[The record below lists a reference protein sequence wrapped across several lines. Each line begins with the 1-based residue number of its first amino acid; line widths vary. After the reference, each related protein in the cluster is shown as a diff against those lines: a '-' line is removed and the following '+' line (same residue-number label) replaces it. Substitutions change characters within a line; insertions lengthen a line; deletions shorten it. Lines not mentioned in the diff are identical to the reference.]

1 MPMHHPHPPPTTQ
14 RIDNHNFVLIGLAW
28 QWSAAVLRHT
38 VQQCN
43 TKIQSLHRANASSY
57 DCDGIISLVYKTR
70 WWKQVEFGSAAS
82 VLRVRVAELILEHH
96 QLKYSFI

>member
-1 MPMHHPHPPPTTQ
+1 MTQ
-14 RIDNHNFVLIGLAW
+14 YNNA
-28 QWSAAVLRHT
+28 T
-38 VQQCN
+38 P
-43 TKIQSLHRANASSY
+43 IQSLHTSNASSY
-57 DCDGIISLVYKTR
+57 DCDGILISLVYKNTG

>member
-1 MPMHHPHPPPTTQ
+1 MSYLIIQEWHLSFNAGSMPMHHPHPPPTTQ

-43 TKIQSLHRANASSY
+43 TKYSHCTEQMQVVMIVTVSY
-57 DCDGIISLVYKTR
+57 SI
-70 WWKQVEFGSAAS
+70 
-82 VLRVRVAELILEHH
+82 
-96 QLKYSFI
+96 